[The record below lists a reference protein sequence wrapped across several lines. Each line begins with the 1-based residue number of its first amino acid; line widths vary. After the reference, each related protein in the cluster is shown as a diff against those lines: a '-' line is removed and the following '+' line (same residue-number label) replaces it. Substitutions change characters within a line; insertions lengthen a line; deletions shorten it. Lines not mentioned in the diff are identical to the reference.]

1 MRVESWE
8 KRAIVVKRVG
18 TREIL
23 DILRKG
29 PDILSRLVHA
39 GRDFSYDMV
48 ESFITDAENCIQ
60 GH

>member
-29 PDILSRLVHA
+29 PDILSRLVNA
-39 GRDFSYDMV
+39 GRGFSYDMAV
-48 ESFITDAENCIQ
+48 SFITDAEDCLQ
-60 GH
+60 GD